1 MSALSD
7 ISVHVAAA
15 DVVPEDWGNSLPIL
29 HEVRHGLK
37 RLAETGESTLIDLR
51 AIPFGPG
58 DEARLLDLLG
68 EGEVTAEV
76 DVLGPTRV
84 WETAVKGVWIVD
96 HRDLD
101 EQSLALNIEVATIP
115 DILRTQPEDVEDA
128 IRALEERLAAA
139 SGEPAPESQAR
150 K

>member
-1 MSALSD
+1 MSARSD
-7 ISVHVAAA
+7 TSVHVAAA
-15 DVVPEDWGNSLPIL
+15 NGAPEVWGNSLPIL

-58 DEARLLDLLG
+58 DEVRLLELLG

-76 DVLGPTRV
+76 DALGPTRV

-101 EQSLALNIEVATIP
+101 EQRLALNIEVATIP
-115 DILRTQPEDVEDA
+115 NILRTQPEDVKDA
-128 IRALEERLAAA
+128 IRALDERLAAV
-139 SGEPAPESQAR
+139 SGDPAPESRAP
-150 K
+150 

>member
-7 ISVHVAAA
+7 TSVHVAATNGA
-15 DVVPEDWGNSLPIL
+15 PEVWGNSLPIL

-58 DEARLLDLLG
+58 DEVRLLELLG
-68 EGEVTAEV
+68 EGEVTAKV
-76 DVLGPTRV
+76 DALGPTRV

-101 EQSLALNIEVATIP
+101 EQRLALNIEVATIP
-115 DILRTQPEDVEDA
+115 NILRTQPEDVEDA
-128 IRALEERLAAA
+128 IRALDERLAAV
-139 SGEPAPESQAR
+139 SGDPAPESRAP
-150 K
+150 